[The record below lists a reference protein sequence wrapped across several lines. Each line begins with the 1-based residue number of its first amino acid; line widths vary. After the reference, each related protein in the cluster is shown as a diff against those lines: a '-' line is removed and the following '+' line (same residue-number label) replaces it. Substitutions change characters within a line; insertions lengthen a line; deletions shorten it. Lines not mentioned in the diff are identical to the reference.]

1 METLQGSCPHDLL
14 TTLLT
19 LAPAQPSAN
28 ELNWKSAGEVVKLR
42 TAAWSRASSQV
53 GQITHYTQTHVFTSS
68 SCGSRHVIAQLLMR
82 MKWVGNMSPPIVLL
96 WTGHCGHVE
105 TSVANRLIGEVVQS
119 RRRPLL
125 GPSPG

>member
-68 SCGSRHVIAQLLMR
+68 SCGSRRHCSAVDENE
-82 MKWVGNMSPPIVLL
+82 VGWQYVTSYCAALDWTL
-96 WTGHCGHVE
+96 WAC
-105 TSVANRLIGEVVQS
+105 
-119 RRRPLL
+119 
-125 GPSPG
+125 

>member
-53 GQITHYTQTHVFTSS
+53 GQIVKLRQ
-68 SCGSRHVIAQLLMR
+68 GSGKDRQGMAVRAKGL
-82 MKWVGNMSPPIVLL
+82 K
-96 WTGHCGHVE
+96 
-105 TSVANRLIGEVVQS
+105 A
-119 RRRPLL
+119 
-125 GPSPG
+125 